1 MQGAPCFKNLIYNV
15 VVSSYKY
22 APMKTQKG
30 CVGTVHCFIVISDY
44 VRVRSKLK
52 TLVVKNIELQ
62 DYRNSIYLIN
72 SFLEQP
78 STSKMLIVHAA
89 YTIVRR

>member
-1 MQGAPCFKNLIYNV
+1 M
-15 VVSSYKY
+15 
-22 APMKTQKG
+22 KG